1 MDDRIILRE
10 LLNQYSQIA
19 FSDKNRQAIDL
30 CRAVNDLKPIR
41 PIVQINEIPWHEMNF
56 DGSLTL
62 RCEDTFW
69 HPLEQM
75 LRRTIFQHK
84 YFPADMMVTPYL
96 PVGKVINTTGIGV
109 TIHEE
114 TLATDPKNNIVSHKY
129 ESQFNSMEDIEKL
142 HEPVITYDRETTMR
156 SFERISEV
164 SADILPVK
172 IVGEATGYGLGCIS
186 WDIISN
192 YMTVDDIL
200 YNIIDEP
207 EFIHALVSK
216 LTDIFVST
224 IKQYEELNLLDP
236 DALYNHCTPAVASDL
251 ENTPLD
257 REHVTAKNV
266 WGRGLAQILS
276 TVSPQ
281 MHDEFD
287 IQYMLRAMEPFG
299 LVYYGCCEPL
309 DRKIDILR
317 QIKNLRKISI
327 SPWADVNIAAE
338 SIGRDYV
345 ASIKPNPA
353 AVAVSSL
360 DKDAVKA
367 DISNSIKACQKN
379 GTPFELILKDIST
392 VGKNPKNLIDWHDTV
407 KKTIDEFYR

>member
-1 MDDRIILRE
+1 MDDRSILRE
-10 LLNQYSQIA
+10 LLQQYSQIA
-19 FSDKNRQAIDL
+19 FSEKNNQAIKL
-30 CRAVNDLKPIR
+30 GCAVNDLKPIR
-41 PIVQINEIPWHEMNF
+41 PIVQIDEIPWHEMNF
-56 DGSLTL
+56 DGFLTL
-62 RCEDTFW
+62 RCEDEFW

-75 LRRTIFQHK
+75 LRRTIFKSK

-96 PVGKVINTTGIGV
+96 PVGKVINSTGIGV

-114 TLATDPKNNIVSHKY
+114 TIATDPTNNIVSHKY

-142 HEPVITYDRETTMR
+142 HEPVITYDRKTTME

-164 SADILPVK
+164 AADILPVK
-172 IVGEATGYGLGCIS
+172 IVGEATGYGLGCTT

-216 LTDIFVST
+216 LTDIFIST
-224 IKQYEELNLLDP
+224 INQYEQLNLIDP
-236 DALYNHCTPAVASDL
+236 DALYVHCTPAAASDL
-251 ENTPLD
+251 KNTPLD
-257 REHVTAKNV
+257 REHVKAKNV

-309 DRKIDILR
+309 DRKIDVLR

-327 SPWADVNIAAE
+327 SPWADINIASEA
-338 SIGRDYV
+338 IGRDYV
-345 ASIKPNPA
+345 ASVKPNPA
-353 AVAVSSL
+353 SVAINTL
-360 DKDAVKA
+360 DTDTVKNELKNIA
-367 DISNSIKACQKN
+367 SVCQKN
-379 GTPFELILKDIST
+379 STPFELILKDIST
-392 VGKNPKNLIDWHDTV
+392 VKGNPQNLINWE
-407 KKTIDEFYR
+407 KTAMELVNNI